1 MKVYDIISEVKLPV
15 PEPVGR
21 AIDRGIEKIGTALFG
36 RTNKGQAFDAL
47 VDAWSKKR
55 VEAVKA
61 GYDPKDIKM
70 DPELEKIAGGWAKKD
85 PAFIAK
91 ADERAMQA
99 AEKAAK
105 ERVGGV
111 FGKKKKKTA
120 DEPNPADVKN
130 TKITP
135 EIKTKVDGLIG
146 KAWGGLGTMINAYGF
161 ARPLYTYFQQVQNIE
176 DWYKKGELPP
186 GANPELTLDQ
196 WRQSAIN
203 EQRAILISTL
213 ATVAAGGAIARY
225 GVSMIYNVATA
236 PARILGLGRTA
247 TAIGKAVK
255 VLGQFDKNIA
265 VILLADPKNARAI
278 AEAVAFPVMDWVN
291 GDAVRNGLNSLS
303 DQLQEKAD
311 EAENNN
317 DKDATSDT
325 PKGGQAGQKEP
336 EQWIPYPADNS
347 MLYNP
352 KTGDVKPAF

>member
-1 MKVYDIISEVKLPV
+1 MKVYDIISEVKLP
-15 PEPVGR
+15 GSLSK
-21 AIDRGIEKIGTALFG
+21 ALDTGLEKIGATLFG
-36 RTNKGQAFDAL
+36 RTNKGQAFDNL

-61 GYDPKDIKM
+61 GYDPKTVKM
-70 DPELEKIAGGWAKKD
+70 DPELEKIAGGFAKSD

-105 ERVGGV
+105 ERVGGL
-111 FGKKKKKTA
+111 FGKKKKKPA
-120 DEPNPADVKN
+120 EEPNPADVKN
-130 TKITP
+130 TKVTT

-146 KAWGGLGTMINAYGF
+146 KAWGGLGTAINAYGF
-161 ARPLYTYFQQVQNIE
+161 ARPIYTYYQQVENIE
-176 DWYKKGELPP
+176 DWYKKGQLPP
-186 GANPELTLDQ
+186 GASEGLTLDQ
-196 WRQSAIN
+196 WRQQAIM
-203 EQRAILISTL
+203 EQRTILISTL

-225 GVSMIYNVATA
+225 GVSMIYNVVTA
-236 PARILGLGRTA
+236 PARILGLGKTA

-265 VILLADPKNARAI
+265 VVLLADPKNARAI

-291 GDAVRNGLNSLS
+291 GDAVRNGINSLK
-303 DQLQEKAD
+303 DQLEEKASEEGGD
-311 EAENNN
+311 EN
-317 DKDATSDT
+317 KDVANTSD
-325 PKGGQAGQKEP
+325 KGQAGQTAP
-336 EQWIPYPADNS
+336 EQWIPYPADKS